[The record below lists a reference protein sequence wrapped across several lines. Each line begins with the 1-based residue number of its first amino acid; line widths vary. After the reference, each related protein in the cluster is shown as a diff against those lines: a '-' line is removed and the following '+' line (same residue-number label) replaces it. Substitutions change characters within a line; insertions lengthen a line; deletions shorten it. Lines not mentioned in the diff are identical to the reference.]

1 MQKMEFFTMKFDPE
15 VKKDIGFMALGC
27 GVCSI
32 VVALVFAVIGKFTLP
47 VLWGTLVGYVLS
59 FGNFVL
65 MSVGVLKALETGDEV
80 MAKLKMRRSYV
91 FRTVVML
98 AVIGVSI
105 AVEFVNWVPV
115 VASVFYPRII
125 ITARG
130 LWRKYKTRNDPP
142 PTYDPVPED
151 EEEEKTDE
159 FEKFVSGFSKGEV
172 PKVPASETSE
182 KQDNKE
188 DKN

>member
-1 MQKMEFFTMKFDPE
+1 MKFDPE

-125 ITARG
+125 LTARG
-130 LWRKYKTRNDPP
+130 QWRKYKTRNDPP

>member
-1 MQKMEFFTMKFDPE
+1 MKFDPE

-65 MSVGVLKALETGDEV
+65 MSVGVLKALETGNEV
-80 MAKLKMRRSYV
+80 TAKLKMRRSYV

-105 AVEFVNWVPV
+105 AVEFINWVPV

-125 ITARG
+125 LTARG

-142 PTYDPVPED
+142 PAYDPVPED

>member
-1 MQKMEFFTMKFDPE
+1 MKFDPE

-80 MAKLKMRRSYV
+80 TAKLKMRRSYV

>member
-1 MQKMEFFTMKFDPE
+1 MKFDPE

-105 AVEFVNWVPV
+105 AVVFVNWGPAG
-115 VASVFYPRII
+115 ASVFYPRII

>member
-1 MQKMEFFTMKFDPE
+1 MKFDPE

-105 AVEFVNWVPV
+105 AVELVNWVPV

-172 PKVPASETSE
+172 PKAPASETSE

>member
-1 MQKMEFFTMKFDPE
+1 MKFDPE

-65 MSVGVLKALETGDEV
+65 MSVGVLKALETGDAV

>member
-1 MQKMEFFTMKFDPE
+1 MKFDPE
-15 VKKDIGFMALGC
+15 VKKDIGFMAIGC
-27 GVCSI
+27 GVCSV

-59 FGNFVL
+59 FGNFFL
-65 MSVGVLKALETGDEV
+65 MSIGVLKALETGDEV
-80 MAKLKMRRSYV
+80 TAKLKMRRSYV

-142 PTYDPVPED
+142 PAYDPVPED
-151 EEEEKTDE
+151 EEEEKSDE

-172 PKVPASETSE
+172 PKAPE

>member
-1 MQKMEFFTMKFDPE
+1 MKFEPE
-15 VKKDIGFMALGC
+15 VKKDIGFMAVGC

-65 MSVGVLKALETGDEV
+65 MSVSVLKALETGDEV

>member
-1 MQKMEFFTMKFDPE
+1 MKFDPE

-59 FGNFVL
+59 FGNFVR

-130 LWRKYKTRNDPP
+130 LWRKYKMRNDPP

>member
-1 MQKMEFFTMKFDPE
+1 MKFDPE

-91 FRTVVML
+91 FRTVAML

>member
-1 MQKMEFFTMKFDPE
+1 MKFDPE
-15 VKKDIGFMALGC
+15 VKKDIGFMAIGC
-27 GVCSI
+27 GVCSV

-65 MSVGVLKALETGDEV
+65 MSIGVLKALETGDEV
-80 MAKLKMRRSYV
+80 TAKLKMRRSYV

-151 EEEEKTDE
+151 EEEEKSDE

-172 PKVPASETSE
+172 PKAPASETSE

>member
-1 MQKMEFFTMKFDPE
+1 MKFDPE

-65 MSVGVLKALETGDEV
+65 MSIGVLKALETGDEV
-80 MAKLKMRRSYV
+80 TAKLKMRRSYV

-105 AVEFVNWVPV
+105 AVELVNWVPV

>member
-1 MQKMEFFTMKFDPE
+1 MKFDPE

-142 PTYDPVPED
+142 PTYAPVPED

>member
-1 MQKMEFFTMKFDPE
+1 MKFDPE

-27 GVCSI
+27 GVCSV

-65 MSVGVLKALETGDEV
+65 MSIGVLKALETGDEV
-80 MAKLKMRRSYV
+80 TAKLKMRRSYV

-142 PTYDPVPED
+142 PAYDPVPED
-151 EEEEKTDE
+151 EEEEKSDE

-172 PKVPASETSE
+172 PKAPASETSE

>member
-1 MQKMEFFTMKFDPE
+1 MKFDPE
-15 VKKDIGFMALGC
+15 VKKDIGFMAAGC
-27 GVCSI
+27 GVCSA
-32 VVALVFAVIGKFTLP
+32 VVALVFAVIGRFSLP

-65 MSVGVLKALETGDEV
+65 MSVGILKALETGDEV
-80 MAKLKMRRSYV
+80 TAKLKMRRSYV

-98 AVIGVSI
+98 AVMGVSI
-105 AVEFVNWVPV
+105 AVEFVNWIPV

-125 ITARG
+125 IPARG

-142 PTYDPVPED
+142 PAYDHVPED

-159 FEKFVSGFSKGEV
+159 FEKFVSGFSKGEI

-182 KQDNKE
+182 KKPSEQDNDNKE

>member
-1 MQKMEFFTMKFDPE
+1 MKFDPE
-15 VKKDIGFMALGC
+15 VKKDIGFMAAGC
-27 GVCSI
+27 GVCSA
-32 VVALVFAVIGKFTLP
+32 VVALVFAVIGKFDLP

-80 MAKLKMRRSYV
+80 TAKLKMRRSYV

-98 AVIGVSI
+98 AVMGVSI

-130 LWRKYKTRNDPP
+130 LWRKYKARNDPP
-142 PTYDPVPED
+142 PAYDPVPEED
-151 EEEEKTDE
+151 EEEKADE
-159 FEKFVSGFSKGEV
+159 FEKFVSGFSKGDI
-172 PKVPASETSE
+172 PKVPE
-182 KQDNKE
+182 KQPARQDNNKE

>member
-1 MQKMEFFTMKFDPE
+1 MKFDPE

-65 MSVGVLKALETGDEV
+65 MAVGVLKALETGDEV

>member
-1 MQKMEFFTMKFDPE
+1 MKFDPE

-172 PKVPASETSE
+172 PKAPASETSE

>member
-1 MQKMEFFTMKFDPE
+1 MQKMEFLTMKFDPE

>member
-1 MQKMEFFTMKFDPE
+1 MKFDPE

-130 LWRKYKTRNDPP
+130 LWRKYKPTHDPP

>member
-1 MQKMEFFTMKFDPE
+1 MKFEPE
-15 VKKDIGFMALGC
+15 VKKDIDFMALGC

>member
-1 MQKMEFFTMKFDPE
+1 MKFDPE

-130 LWRKYKTRNDPP
+130 ENIK
-142 PTYDPVPED
+142 
-151 EEEEKTDE
+151 
-159 FEKFVSGFSKGEV
+159 
-172 PKVPASETSE
+172 
-182 KQDNKE
+182 
-188 DKN
+188 

>member
-1 MQKMEFFTMKFDPE
+1 MKFDPE

-91 FRTVVML
+91 FSTVVML

>member
-1 MQKMEFFTMKFDPE
+1 MARKCDPE

-130 LWRKYKTRNDPP
+130 LSRKNKTRNDPP

>member
-1 MQKMEFFTMKFDPE
+1 MKFDPE
-15 VKKDIGFMALGC
+15 VKKDMGFMAVGC
-27 GVCSI
+27 GVCSA
-32 VVALVFAVIGKFTLP
+32 VVALVFAVIGRFDLP
-47 VLWGTLVGYVLS
+47 VLWGVLIGYVLS
-59 FGNFVL
+59 FGNFAL
-65 MSVGVLKALETGDEV
+65 MSIGILKALETGDEV
-80 MAKLKMRRSYV
+80 TAKLKMRRSYV

-98 AVIGVSI
+98 AVMGVSI
-105 AVEFVNWVPV
+105 AVEYVNWIPV

-142 PTYDPVPED
+142 PEYDPVPED

-159 FEKFVSGFSKGEV
+159 FEKFVSGFAKGEV
-172 PKVPASETSE
+172 PKAPVSESPA
-182 KQDNKE
+182 KKNDNDNKE

>member
-1 MQKMEFFTMKFDPE
+1 ML
-15 VKKDIGFMALGC
+15 A
-27 GVCSI
+27 
-32 VVALVFAVIGKFTLP
+32 
-47 VLWGTLVGYVLS
+47 
-59 FGNFVL
+59 
-65 MSVGVLKALETGDEV
+65 ETGDEITGK
-80 MAKLKMRRSYV
+80 AQMRRSYV

-105 AVEFVNWVPV
+105 AVEFINWVPV

-142 PTYDPVPED
+142 PAYDPVPED

-172 PKVPASETSE
+172 PKAPE

>member
-1 MQKMEFFTMKFDPE
+1 MKFDPE

-159 FEKFVSGFSKGEV
+159 FEKFVSGFSKGKYRKY
-172 PKVPASETSE
+172 PHQKLLRKSRRSRITIIRKTKIKS
-182 KQDNKE
+182 
-188 DKN
+188 

>member
-1 MQKMEFFTMKFDPE
+1 MKFDPE
-15 VKKDIGFMALGC
+15 VKKDIGFMAIGC
-27 GVCSI
+27 GVCSAVI
-32 VVALVFAVIGKFTLP
+32 ALVFAVIGKFDLP

-65 MSVGVLKALETGDEV
+65 MSIGVLKALETGDEV
-80 MAKLKMRRSYV
+80 TAKLKMRRSYV

-105 AVEFVNWVPV
+105 AVELVNWVPV
-115 VASVFYPRII
+115 VASVFYPRVI

-142 PTYDPVPED
+142 PAYDPVPED

-172 PKVPASETSE
+172 PKAPASETSE

>member
-1 MQKMEFFTMKFDPE
+1 MKFDPE
-15 VKKDIGFMALGC
+15 VKKDIGFMAIGC
-27 GVCSI
+27 CVCSV

-65 MSVGVLKALETGDEV
+65 MSIGVLKALETGDEV
-80 MAKLKMRRSYV
+80 TAKLKMRRSYV

-142 PTYDPVPED
+142 PTYDPVPEG
-151 EEEEKTDE
+151 EEEEKNDE

-172 PKVPASETSE
+172 PKAPASEASE

>member
-1 MQKMEFFTMKFDPE
+1 MKFDPE

-65 MSVGVLKALETGDEV
+65 MSVGVLKALETGNEV
-80 MAKLKMRRSYV
+80 TAKLKMRRSYV

-105 AVEFVNWVPV
+105 AVEFINWVPV

-142 PTYDPVPED
+142 PAYDPVPED